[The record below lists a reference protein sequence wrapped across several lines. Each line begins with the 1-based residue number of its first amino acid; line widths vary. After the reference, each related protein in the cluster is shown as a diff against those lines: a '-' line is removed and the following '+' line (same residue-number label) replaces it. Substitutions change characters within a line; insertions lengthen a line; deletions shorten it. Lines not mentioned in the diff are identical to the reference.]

1 MLVGWGA
8 CRVGGG
14 CRKRSTLLREK
25 KHPVLHYF
33 IGTHY
38 IYCVWEYNYGSESE
52 KRRERCLKWH
62 TSIYGSFK
70 CYTSEELCIFRMQC
84 SNLTSYKQIFEYKK
98 TKFSKGLFLPY
109 PRQRN
114 WYTFQT
120 KHEDIEKRRTVEV
133 WYSCKLLIRS
143 CFF

>member
-1 MLVGWGA
+1 MQEKVYA
-8 CRVGGG
+8 
-14 CRKRSTLLREK
+14 SAREK
-25 KHPVLHYF
+25 TPSAALLHRDTY
-33 IGTHY
+33 Y

-62 TSIYGSFK
+62 ISIYGSFK
-70 CYTSEELCIFRMQC
+70 CYTSEELCILRMQC

-114 WYTFQT
+114 
-120 KHEDIEKRRTVEV
+120 
-133 WYSCKLLIRS
+133 
-143 CFF
+143 